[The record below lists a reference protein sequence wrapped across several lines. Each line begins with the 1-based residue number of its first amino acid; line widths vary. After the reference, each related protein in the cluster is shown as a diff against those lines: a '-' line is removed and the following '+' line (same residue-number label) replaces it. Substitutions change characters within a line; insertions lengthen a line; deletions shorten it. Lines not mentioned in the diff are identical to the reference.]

1 MCARAAGG
9 AGETLE
15 GFRVFVA
22 QRVCCT
28 ALACDIVARVAKTC
42 GRVRPFA
49 PTGTVEAAVGPW
61 ACVYHTA
68 RRELWSMSQV
78 QGQR

>member
-28 ALACDIVARVAKTC
+28 ALAFHVPV
-42 GRVRPFA
+42 
-49 PTGTVEAAVGPW
+49 VEAARRPASQFSPGAGEPIPLP
-61 ACVYHTA
+61 A
-68 RRELWSMSQV
+68 RHAATPDASP
-78 QGQR
+78 